1 MPPRDVYPFL
11 TTRPQTKR
19 ELAERMGVTTRT
31 VEVMVQVERLAGA
44 PIVSDTDGYRVALDS
59 ADMRDQYR
67 RMRSRYVHQALTA
80 RAVNRTADRMEA
92 AEAAALR
99 PAGTLWDLDRLECA
113 A

>member
-1 MPPRDVYPFL
+1 MNAFDFL

-19 ELAERMGVTTRT
+19 ELAARMGVTTRT
-31 VEVMVQVERLAGA
+31 VEEMVQVERLAGA

-67 RMRSRYVHQALTA
+67 RMRSRYLHQALTA

-99 PAGTLWDLDRLECA
+99 PAGTLWDLDPLECA